1 VVRQC
6 LHELVRV
13 DDEGGVGTHE
23 GLGEAR
29 DGALV
34 LPHLVEQQPGEEVAP
49 LRVHHLMTY
58 ATQRRVRRDGSE
70 WKVATIRGGDTTH
83 SPAWLL

>member
-1 VVRQC
+1 MVRQR
-6 LHELVRV
+6 LHELVGV
-13 DDEGGVGTHE
+13 DDEGGVGAHE

-34 LPHLVEQQPGEEVAP
+34 LPHLVEQQPGLEVAP

-58 ATQRRVRRDGSE
+58 TPQRMVRRGGSE
-70 WKVATIRGGDTTH
+70 WKVATRMRRDT
-83 SPAWLL
+83 PAWLL

>member
-13 DDEGGVGTHE
+13 DDEGGVGAHE

-29 DGALV
+29 DGAFV
-34 LPHLVEQQPGEEVAP
+34 LPHLVEQQPGLEVAP

-58 ATQRRVRRDGSE
+58 ATQRR
-70 WKVATIRGGDTTH
+70 
-83 SPAWLL
+83 